1 MEIWGGELHSATSE
15 CWPCRGV
22 ALSSA
27 HKQSTPEGKV
37 KDPDT
42 QKNQNRVGAAEWGE
56 MVK

>member
-42 QKNQNRVGAAEWGE
+42 EESEQGWSS
-56 MVK
+56 